1 MLLVSFLLSVCIR
14 KTKVKGVDWLNLQH
28 ILQVNKEYGIK
39 KSKSYRID
47 NSDEMITVSHIVL
60 TVLSSVSL
68 FTFQ

>member
-14 KTKVKGVDWLNLQH
+14 KTKVKGVGLNLQH